1 MRFSVVL
8 LGALAGS
15 LIAIHPAAAQQ
26 GPGGAINPNRDC
38 QTLLTCNYAK
48 GGRFRG
54 CVSSYSCR
62 RCSFVA
68 ARCVIGGGQ
77 RQVCRQL
84 RCEWNG

>member
-8 LGALAGS
+8 LGALAIS
-15 LIAIHPAAAQQ
+15 LMAASSASAQQ

-68 ARCVIGGGQ
+68 ARCSIGGSW
-77 RQVCRQL
+77 RKVCREL
-84 RCEWNG
+84 RCDWNG